1 LRPFKICRHAGGFTR
16 YTGAWS
22 CDVTGKFTCDIDEK
36 FPFPATRPG
45 SRLAGDYDLPGITV
59 GPTLGGWLS
68 EAISWRAVFYINVPI
83 GILALY
89 LSYRYILPDKKSS
102 NQEGFDLGGAL
113 LFLTGLV
120 ALLIGL
126 NQGHAIGWLLAA
138 NNRRSEHRCDSYGV
152 FLAPGKTIKD
162 LSNAGSSLFKQARFR
177 SSVISA
183 ILNYICCV

>member
-1 LRPFKICRHAGGFTR
+1 MTK
-16 YTGAWS
+16 S
-22 CDVTGKFTCDIDEK
+22 
-36 FPFPATRPG
+36 FPSRQRGQALGLQATMTYLG
-45 SRLAGDYDLPGITV
+45 LTV

-126 NQGHAIGWLLAA
+126 NQGHAIGWLSPPIIGAL
-138 NNRRSEHRCDSYGV
+138 SIGV
-152 FLAPGKTIKD
+152 
-162 LSNAGSSLFKQARFR
+162 
-177 SSVISA
+177 
-183 ILNYICCV
+183 ILMVSFWLLEKP